1 MTVSEAS
8 VGDVIVLTYDVTACM
23 CVHVHASVLV
33 CVPVRVT
40 FCVFLFF
47 LGMLN
52 LIIIYFSFF
61 WTKLGVRLQHSSHCV
76 FISSCNDIFKACRS
90 FKNSLF
96 LRGHHSVSFSCR
108 AMFIKVRT
116 FQAFENVTY

>member
-8 VGDVIVLTYDVTACM
+8 VGDFIVLTYDVTACM

-52 LIIIYFSFF
+52 LIIIYFSSFCLDQ
-61 WTKLGVRLQHSSHCV
+61 TRSTSSALESLRVHIKL
-76 FISSCNDIFKACRS
+76 
-90 FKNSLF
+90 
-96 LRGHHSVSFSCR
+96 
-108 AMFIKVRT
+108 
-116 FQAFENVTY
+116 